1 MYSINYFIFSVILFV
16 MFNNCF
22 VYSMTREQ
30 IKNSGKLIKK
40 TCSAK
45 NDLTEDE
52 VKDVDKGKF
61 IEKKDFMCYIACVYK
76 MGQTVSFNVKGS
88 TINHDMMLR
97 QVDMMFPND
106 MKAPVKAAIE
116 HCRPVA
122 KNYKDLCEASYW
134 TAKCIYDFDPANFMF
149 P

>member
-1 MYSINYFIFSVILFV
+1 MLYSSTFFLFTVLLILMLDSPYV
-16 MFNNCF
+16 S
-22 VYSMTREQ
+22 SMTREQ

-45 NDLTEDE
+45 NGLTEDQ

-61 IEKKDFMCYIACVYK
+61 IEEKNFMCYIACVYK
-76 MGQTVSFNVKGS
+76 MGQTIKGN

-97 QVDMMFPND
+97 QVDMMFPTE
-106 MKAPVKAAIE
+106 MKVPVKAAIE
-116 HCRPVA
+116 HCRGVA
-122 KNYKDLCEASYW
+122 KNYKDVCEASYW
-134 TAKCIYDFDPANFMF
+134 TAKCTYEFDPANFMF

>member
-1 MYSINYFIFSVILFV
+1 MYSINYFLISVILLV

-22 VYSMTREQ
+22 VHSMTREQ

-61 IEKKDFMCYIACVYK
+61 LEKKDFMCYIACVYK
-76 MGQTVSFNVKGS
+76 MGQSVKGS

-97 QVDMMFPND
+97 QVDIMFPND